1 MRLYFIIVASVDSVI
16 NFRIALEVHCVS
28 NEVIFSQV

>member
-1 MRLYFIIVASVDSVI
+1 MRLFFIFVSSVDSVI
-16 NFRIALEVHCVS
+16 NFRITLEVHCVS